1 VGLAEVARTLAVW
14 ALAGLRERL
23 TAAYRYFCLNHSP
36 SEIAHGLWRGKYE
49 VRGWMQRLYEVANAG
64 GPVNARHLRIA
75 RLVGRAYEELLGVEP
90 AVVPHDGG
98 YYCRLCERYVATV
111 VNAAERHV
119 SVVHR
124 ELVEEL
130 TARILRLYAE
140 GRPA

>member
-36 SEIAHGLWRGKYE
+36 SEIAHGLWRSKYE

-64 GPVNARHLRIA
+64 GLDARHLRIA

-90 AVVPHDGG
+90 AVVPHGGG
-98 YYCRLCERYVATV
+98 YYCRLCGRYVATA

-124 ELVEEL
+124 ALVEEL
-130 TARILRLYAE
+130 ATRILRLYAE
-140 GRPA
+140 ARPA

>member
-1 VGLAEVARTLAVW
+1 VGLGEVARALAVW

-23 TAAYRYFCLNHSP
+23 TAAYRYFCLNHPP

-64 GPVNARHLRIA
+64 GLNARHLRIA

-90 AVVPHDGG
+90 VVVPHNGG
-98 YYCRLCERYVATV
+98 YYCRLCGRYVATV

-130 TARILRLYAE
+130 ADRILELYADA
-140 GRPA
+140 RPA